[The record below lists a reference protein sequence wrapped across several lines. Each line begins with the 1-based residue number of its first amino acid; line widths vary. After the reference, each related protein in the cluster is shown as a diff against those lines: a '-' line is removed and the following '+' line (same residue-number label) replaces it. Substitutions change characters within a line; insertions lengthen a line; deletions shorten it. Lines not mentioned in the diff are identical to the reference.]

1 MTNENYLAG
10 AKKLLVSYKLLG
22 EKAMAQPTPEEF
34 FLVLGEGTNSIAII
48 VQHLAGNMLS
58 RWTDFLT
65 SDGEKDWRN
74 RDAEFETVL
83 KNREAVMQKWEEGWA
98 CVMNALDQLLPTQLE
113 QTVFIRSERYTVL
126 EAINRQ
132 LAHYPYHVGQIVFCA
147 KIFKGNY
154 FKSLSIPR
162 NKSGEFNAEKF
173 GQGN

>member
-1 MTNENYLAG
+1 MTNENHLAS
-10 AKKLLVSYKLLG
+10 AKKIFVNYKLLG
-22 EKAMAQPTPEEF
+22 EKAMAQLDPDEF
-34 FLVLGEGTNSIAII
+34 FQLLLEDINTIAVI

-65 SDGEKDWRN
+65 TDGEKDWRN

-83 KNREAVMQKWEEGWA
+83 KNKDEVMLKWEEGWA
-98 CVMNALDQLLPTQLE
+98 CLFNAIDQLQPTQLE
-113 QTVFIRSERYTVL
+113 QIVLIRNEPHTVL

-132 LAHYPYHVGQIVFCA
+132 LSHYPYHVGQIIFCA
-147 KIFKGNY
+147 KVFKGNH

>member
-1 MTNENYLAG
+1 MTNENYLAS
-10 AKKLLVSYKLLG
+10 AKKIFVSYKLLG
-22 EKAMAQPTPEEF
+22 EKAMAQLDADEF
-34 FLVLGEGTNSIAII
+34 FQPLSEGSKSIAVI

-83 KNREAVMQKWEEGWA
+83 KTKEEVMQKWEAGWA
-98 CVMNALDQLLPTQLE
+98 CLLNAIDQLHRTQLE
-113 QTVFIRSERYTVL
+113 QIVLIRNEPHTVL

-132 LAHYPYHVGQIVFCA
+132 LSHYPYHVGQIVFCA
-147 KIFKGNY
+147 KIFKGNH

>member
-1 MTNENYLAG
+1 MTNENHLAS
-10 AKKLLVSYKLLG
+10 AKKIFVNYKLLG
-22 EKAMAQPTPEEF
+22 EKAMAQLDPDEF
-34 FLVLGEGTNSIAII
+34 FQLLSEDINTIAVI

-65 SDGEKDWRN
+65 TDGEKDWRN

-83 KNREAVMQKWEEGWA
+83 KNKDEVMLKWEEGWA
-98 CVMNALDQLLPTQLE
+98 CLFNAIDQLQPTQLE
-113 QTVFIRSERYTVL
+113 QIVLIRNEPHTVL
-126 EAINRQ
+126 EAIIRQ
-132 LAHYPYHVGQIVFCA
+132 LSHYPYHVGQIVFCA
-147 KIFKGNY
+147 KVFKGNH